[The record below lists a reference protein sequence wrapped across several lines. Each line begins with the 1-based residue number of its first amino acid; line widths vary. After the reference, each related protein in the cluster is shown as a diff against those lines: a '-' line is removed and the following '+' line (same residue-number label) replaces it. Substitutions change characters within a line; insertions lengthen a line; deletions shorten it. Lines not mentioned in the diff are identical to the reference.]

1 MPEPHFS
8 STRYPSALLQALF
21 GPQPTAPA
29 STTQTQIPSE
39 FSFQPPPTAY
49 KQSQNEPMSKTAAK
63 LDSLLQAIKNVDA
76 LSPTPIWQ
84 LNWKRIRA
92 QEVAQVLRD
101 LGGYNGLKWKITSG
115 LANPYLKYKLQLT
128 HPEYRNMFSK
138 GGQFGSLE
146 FPETGI
152 SVDIPHFNAA
162 LSRYLDCYS
171 DDCALPTEW
180 ASWAGDMFTYAA
192 HLDSIQRN
200 NSLSYTTI
208 RDSALS
214 HIGGIHP
221 QYSKFFGTGDFY
233 ADIDARNIAS
243 LISNRGLSFYEA
255 MNRYYKQGDFD
266 RFGTFIHSYGG
277 WKKFVEKVN
286 KHYFFP
292 LTLKI
297 NPYILEISKQAFINK
312 VLREFL
318 HEMEMD

>member
-1 MPEPHFS
+1 MAEPYS
-8 STRYPSALLQALF
+8 PYPSTDSTSATLQALF

-29 STTQTQIPSE
+29 STTYVATPTFGQLLTSIQDMDRLVD
-39 FSFQPPPTAY
+39 PPLWSNNNQRTR
-49 KQSQNEPMSKTAAK
+49 
-63 LDSLLQAIKNVDA
+63 A
-76 LSPTPIWQ
+76 LE
-84 LNWKRIRA
+84 LAR
-92 QEVAQVLRD
+92 VLRD
-101 LGGYNGLKWKITSG
+101 FGGYNQFHWQLTSG
-115 LANPYLKYKLQLT
+115 ISNLPLRQRIAQKFPDYPKFYSKKGL
-128 HPEYRNMFSK
+128 FSSIIIPGTDVK
-138 GGQFGSLE
+138 FD
-146 FPETGI
+146 
-152 SVDIPHFNAA
+152 VPHFNAA

-208 RDSALS
+208 RDSALN

-277 WKKFVEKVN
+277 WKKFAEKVN

-297 NPYILEISKQAFINK
+297 NPYILKISKQAFINK